1 MDVHHHHHFLSLFFI
16 FLFIQLLPFASPSP
30 SLAANKERCHPEDK
44 TTLLDFKK
52 SFSNHEGTLFQWTPD
67 SDCCDW
73 NSIQCDEKTNRVTR
87 LTLLYSSVAGTIPDA
102 VGRLTHLQMLRLHKL
117 PNLIGQIPPSITK
130 LKALD
135 YLAITWTNISGPIP
149 PFLAELQNLKFL
161 LLSFNSLSG
170 SIPPELS
177 RLPNIVG
184 IELDR
189 NRLTGEIPESFGHFV
204 GSVPGLRLSHNML
217 SGQIPKSLG
226 NSDFSSID
234 LSRNQLVGDA
244 FMFFNASKSTS
255 TIDISRNMLE
265 FDLSGVRF
273 PSTNLISLDISHNR
287 VFGRIPSQI
296 TEAIY
301 LQFLNVTYNRLCGEI
316 PQGWKL
322 KYRSQSFDES
332 SYLHNRCLCGPPL
345 QPCKA
350 DGN

>member
-1 MDVHHHHHFLSLFFI
+1 MDFHRYFLSTSFFLLF
-16 FLFIQLLPFASPSP
+16 LLPFPSP
-30 SLAANKERCHPEDK
+30 SLAANDERCHPEDK
-44 TTLLDFKK
+44 AALLDFKN
-52 SFSNHEGTLFQWTPD
+52 SFSNPESLPTWDPD
-67 SDCCDW
+67 TDCCGWYVVD
-73 NSIQCDEKTNRVTR
+73 CDEKTNRVTG
-87 LTLLYSSVAGTIPDA
+87 LTLVYSSVSGTIPDA
-102 VGRLTHLQMLRLHKL
+102 VSRLTCLQSLRLHKI
-117 PNLIGQIPPSITK
+117 PTLIGQIPPSITN

-135 YLAITWTNISGPIP
+135 YLDITWTNISGPIP

-161 LLSFNSLSG
+161 LLSFNNLSG
-170 SIPPELS
+170 SIPPELA

-189 NRLTGEIPESFGHFV
+189 NRLTGQIPESFGHFV
-204 GSVPGLRLSHNML
+204 GSVPGVKLSHNML

-244 FMFFNASKSTS
+244 FMLFNASKRTS

-265 FDLSGVRF
+265 FNLSGVEF
-273 PSTNLISLDISHNR
+273 PSSNLIALDISHNR

-296 TEAIY
+296 TEAVY

-322 KYRSQSFDES
+322 KYSRNFDES

-350 DGN
+350 NGN